1 MSTKSRVSLTQNYVF
16 LSGKQSKIGQ
26 PLKGTLQNFPDFK
39 PNRHHLLTPILE
51 EKKYCMNA
59 SKSKVHP
66 CTNREFEYK

>member
-39 PNRHHLLTPILE
+39 PNRHHLLPPI
-51 EKKYCMNA
+51 
-59 SKSKVHP
+59 
-66 CTNREFEYK
+66 